1 MESASCSGEH
11 VSVGEGVNIEHLA
24 SDVGFTNEAAN
35 VPAVRLLE
43 DTLPSNAECIAQ
55 GIESGFGGD
64 GLPSA
69 VKHFQGVFRH
79 GGDVVAMEV
88 DLRIAGL
95 RVEGHRGVSVAPV
108 FVLLDRL
115 DHLGFDLAHL
125 VRLFQQCQYK
135 GSGGVVP
142 ILGATCWIVT

>member
-11 VSVGEGVNIEHLA
+11 VSVSEIVNIEHLA
-24 SDVGFTNEAAN
+24 GDGGLSNQAAN
-35 VPAVRLLE
+35 IPAVRLLE
-43 DTLPSNAECIAQ
+43 DAFPGDAECITK
-55 GIESGFGGD
+55 GIESRLGGD

-88 DLRIAGL
+88 DHRIAGL

-108 FVLLDRL
+108 AVALDCL

-135 GSGGVVP
+135 G
-142 ILGATCWIVT
+142 